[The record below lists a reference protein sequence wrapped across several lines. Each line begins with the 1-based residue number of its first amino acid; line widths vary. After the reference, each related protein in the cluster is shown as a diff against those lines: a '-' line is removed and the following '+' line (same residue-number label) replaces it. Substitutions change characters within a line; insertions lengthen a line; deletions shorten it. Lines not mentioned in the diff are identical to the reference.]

1 MRKIT
6 NESRNAFLR
15 AERFRK
21 GNMAVEIRPW
31 QDQKH
36 DSVILLLHGNPIARY
51 DMGDAALATL
61 QVCDG
66 GWQTVTTKDRLN
78 SLPGVDVTQ
87 RKFKWYLNGAE
98 WDGFWA
104 YVTPAVIV
112 KAFLEAKGRRSWW
125 VELPGLPTATFT
137 REEAAMA
144 YAKVECSNTGMPLR
158 IAA

>member
-6 NESRNAFLR
+6 DESRNAFFAAR
-15 AERFRK
+15 PFKK

-51 DMGDAALATL
+51 DMGDATLATL

-66 GWQTVTTKDRLN
+66 GWQTVTTKERLN
-78 SLPGVDVTQ
+78 SLPGVSVHQ
-87 RKFKWYLNGAE
+87 KNFQWYLNGEA

-104 YVTPAVIV
+104 YVTPAITV
-112 KAFLEAKGRRSWW
+112 KSFDEAGARRWW
-125 VELPGLPTATFT
+125 VECPGLPTAKFT
-137 REEAAMA
+137 REAAALA
-144 YAKVECSNTGMPLR
+144 YAKVEQSNTGMPLR
-158 IAA
+158 VAA

>member
-6 NESRNAFLR
+6 EESRHAFLR

-51 DMGDAALATL
+51 DMGDVALATL

-66 GWQTVTTKDRLN
+66 GWQTVTTRDRLN

-87 RKFKWYLNGAE
+87 RKFKWFLNGAE

-104 YVTPAVIV
+104 YVTPAVTV
-112 KAFLEAKGRRSWW
+112 KAFFEAKGRRSWW

-144 YAKVECSNTGMPLR
+144 YAKVECSNTGLPLR
-158 IAA
+158 VAA